1 MNTQRASGG
10 VALIF
15 LWPWHKEGMDGQ
27 CHAPTALSPV
37 KRHGTRCSSVSS
49 VVFGNGLDGYGK
61 SRLNW
66 HSNAESCSTQTVAMP
81 NTLPRPSIFGAVSN
95 KSSYYS
101 VDCLL
106 SEHSCV
112 IRFGL
117 PSLLNLFCHLSLCQ
131 IYDYILNCHV
141 SFMKWSNLY
150 LFKLW
155 AFRIISEGHKILQ
168 VITHDV
174 TNRLSTPKLT

>member
-1 MNTQRASGG
+1 MLWRHRETEWSYSSTLSLTLTQGG
-10 VALIF
+10 DEWSMPRPAAL
-15 LWPWHKEGMDGQ
+15 P
-27 CHAPTALSPV
+27 PV
-37 KRHGTRCSSVSS
+37 KRHSTRCSSVSS

-81 NTLPRPSIFGAVSN
+81 NTLPRPPIFGAVSN

-117 PSLLNLFCHLSLCQ
+117 PPLLNLCCHLSLCQ

-155 AFRIISEGHKILQ
+155 AFRIISEDIKQRAACHYAWPIK
-168 VITHDV
+168 
-174 TNRLSTPKLT
+174 